1 MTPIIN
7 GRIVRA
13 DVIGEHNRKGG
24 CSLENNYIGDNLR
37 YLRKKKNVTQTE
49 VAKALGIPVTTYNA
63 YETGQ
68 NVPRDE
74 VKRKIA
80 DYFDRSVQFIFFKR
94 ITH

>member
-1 MTPIIN
+1 ME
-7 GRIVRA
+7 G
-13 DVIGEHNRKGG
+13 
-24 CSLENNYIGDNLR
+24 NYIADNLR
-37 YLRKKKNVTQTE
+37 YLRKRKGVTQTE
-49 VAKALGIPVTTYNA
+49 VAKALGIPTTTYNA

-74 VKRKIA
+74 MKLKIA

>member
-1 MTPIIN
+1 
-7 GRIVRA
+7 
-13 DVIGEHNRKGG
+13 
-24 CSLENNYIGDNLR
+24 LEGNYIADNLR
-37 YLRKKKNVTQTE
+37 YLRKRKGVTQTE
-49 VAKALGIPVTTYNA
+49 VAKALGIPTTTYNA

-74 VKRKIA
+74 MKLKIA